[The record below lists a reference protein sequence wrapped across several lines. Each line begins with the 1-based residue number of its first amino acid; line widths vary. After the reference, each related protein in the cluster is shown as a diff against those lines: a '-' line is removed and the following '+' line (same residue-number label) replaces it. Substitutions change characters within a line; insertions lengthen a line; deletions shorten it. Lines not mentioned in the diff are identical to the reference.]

1 MHELSITQSIVDL
14 VAERMVESMPGRT
27 VVAVHVR
34 VGRLSGVMPEAMLFC
49 FDIAAAGTPLD
60 GSRLEIEEDDGQEL
74 LVVAL
79 ELEKE
84 ATCA

>member
-1 MHELSITQSIVDL
+1 VHELSITQSIVDL
-14 VAERMVESMPGRT
+14 VAERTPGRT

-34 VGRLSGVMPEAMLFC
+34 VGRLSGVLPDAMLFC
-49 FDIAAAGTPLD
+49 FDLAAAGTPVE
-60 GSRLEIEEDDGQEL
+60 GARLEIQEVDGQEL